1 MTLKEQYDKVVCL
14 RGKAEETYRHA
25 KQNYEESYKI
35 YNDALDNLVAVAK
48 LEGELKDKL
57 DKT

>member
-1 MTLKEQYDKVVCL
+1 MTLKEQYDKAVCL
-14 RGKAEETYRHA
+14 RSKAEETYRHA

-35 YNDALDNLVAVAK
+35 FNEALDNLVAIAK
-48 LEGELKDKL
+48 LECELKGKL

>member
-14 RGKAEETYRHA
+14 RSKAEETYRHA
-25 KQNYEESYKI
+25 KQNYEESYMIFSK
-35 YNDALDNLVAVAK
+35 ALDNLVAVAK
-48 LEGELKDKL
+48 LESELKGKL